1 MPPKQQ
7 KSFFEPGIN
16 WKRSVDDTL
25 PRTWRT
31 CINACQ
37 AQWYHVFTAP
47 GEPEGMF
54 AIRSNQQHL
63 ERRRQ
68 VNEFY
73 TTKTINKLAYRVDHV
88 SRLCLD
94 KLSQKSSSE
103 DDSPFEICQM
113 VRFYAYDT
121 LANITFGQ
129 VFGCLDTNSD
139 VNGLS
144 ETIATFIRYGMVV
157 GTFVEWHPIII
168 RLLQAL
174 TRGGNKGLLAL
185 KSIGEKAMSNMD
197 KYLGP
202 SASGNAGPESIQKK
216 PHSFVGVMQEK
227 HRRDPS
233 TFSRDDVT
241 YHMIP
246 NIVAGADTSSASLNA
261 AIYYLW
267 RNPRALARLREEL
280 DKWAVT
286 KGRKIADGLISM
298 VEAQELPYLQA
309 VIKETLRIFPGLGNN
324 LVRVIPEG
332 GLTIADHFFPA
343 GTVVGINA
351 FVAHANRDV
360 FGPDADEFRP
370 ERWLGHSDAVT
381 QMDQYFLSFG
391 RGPRT
396 CIGKNIALL
405 MLNTLIPELVLR
417 FDFKPMDPEKEWTVY
432 NDTFMYQEG
441 FEVKIRERVIGGAR

>member
-1 MPPKQQ
+1 MSSRPQ
-7 KSFFEPGIN
+7 EN
-16 WKRSVDDTL
+16 
-25 PRTWRT
+25 PR
-31 CINACQ
+31 
-37 AQWYHVFTAP
+37 
-47 GEPEGMF
+47 
-54 AIRSNQQHL
+54 QHL

-68 VNEFY
+68 MNEFY
-73 TTKTINKLAYRVDHV
+73 TTSAINKLAYRVDHV
-88 SRLCLD
+88 TRLFFD
-94 KLSQKSSSE
+94 KLSKKSSSE
-103 DDSPFEICQM
+103 DDGPFEICQM
-113 VRFYAYDT
+113 VRFYAYDA

-129 VFGCLDTNSD
+129 LFGCLETNSD

-144 ETIATFIRYGMVV
+144 DTIATFIRYGMVV

-174 TRGGNKGLLAL
+174 TPGGNKGLLAL

-202 SASGNAGPESIQKK
+202 SASGNAGSESIQKK
-216 PHSFVGVMQEK
+216 PHSFVGVMQERHLK
-227 HRRDPS
+227 DPS

-267 RNPRALARLREEL
+267 RNPHVLARLRDEL
-280 DKWAVT
+280 DKWAVARENT
-286 KGRKIADGLISM
+286 TADGLISM
-298 VEAQELPYLQA
+298 AEAQELPYLQA

-324 LVRVIPEG
+324 L
-332 GLTIADHFFPA
+332 
-343 GTVVGINA
+343 TVVGMNA

-370 ERWLGHSDAVT
+370 ERWLGQEESVM

-441 FEVKIRERVIGGAR
+441 FRVKVRERVIGGAR